1 MGLPERFLRAVL
13 WCAVAAGL
21 LVAVLVVPAAAQDN
35 DAESEP
41 GVPPEDAGRPAAADG
56 QNRPSLRLVPLEADP
71 GGQGSGPIRVVGNF
85 YFDLPGLDTT
95 TLTPRQ
101 KERFLQRVNTEYCN
115 CGRSNCYRDP
125 VANCYINDP
134 GCHHAK
140 VQAKRILQEVK
151 AGK

>member
-1 MGLPERFLRAVL
+1 MGFTERFLRAVPL
-13 WCAVAAGL
+13 RRVAAGL
-21 LVAVLVVPAAAQDN
+21 LVAVLVVPAVAQDN
-35 DAESEP
+35 EGDSGPE
-41 GVPPEDAGRPAAADG
+41 GPPEGAGPPAAADPP
-56 QNRPSLRLVPLEADP
+56 NRPSLRLVPLETDA

-85 YFDLPGLDTT
+85 YFDLPGLDTN

-101 KERFLQRVNTEYCN
+101 KERFLQRVNTESCN
-115 CGRSNCYRDP
+115 CGRSNRYRGS

-134 GCHHAK
+134 GCNHAK